1 MSSEKRAKAVD
12 LSHHVSDFAR
22 RYAPSPL
29 KGLQK
34 YYGKSEII
42 LAGGEL
48 SFLLPSDKHETSLL
62 HLTIGLPSPDYFPF
76 TSVSANILPV
86 DAFPL
91 AVPRAASPTS
101 TSSSPFGWLWRIF
114 GGSAGRKDDTTA
126 RIEVPREP
134 RPDDGGLNL
143 AAALQ
148 YGPATGLPPLR
159 MFIREFT
166 ERVYAPAYDN
176 WTTLVQTGNTDGWGR
191 IAKLLLNPGDT
202 LLVEEWTYAS
212 ALASARPIDLRW
224 QAVPMDSQGM
234 RADALREILAG
245 WNVEKSGPRPRVIY
259 TVPVGQNPSGTTM
272 GLERKKAIYDICV
285 EYDVIIAE
293 DDPYFF
299 LQFGEFVP
307 KSQRKAAEREP
318 PAGEE
323 VSRFIDSLVPS
334 FLRVDTQGRVI
345 RIDTFSKT
353 IAPGVRLGWF
363 TCSPLFAERLERIGE
378 TSTQNPCG
386 LGQALVMALLTQ
398 WTFDGYIRWLR
409 GLRTQYRHRRDF
421 LVDCLA
427 EEFELLPAPG
437 TASSGPAALL
447 CGYPRGSRGG
457 GFRDEKTRAMRPLLS
472 FVPPS
477 SGMFVWVK
485 LYFGDVPD
493 KRDEDDGSVLTP
505 ERQFW
510 QELAEAGVLVA
521 PGWFF
526 SPETHTAQGGG
537 PRTEADRQIGHVRL
551 SYTPSDMETTRRA
564 IKIFAQTL
572 RDFCRV

>member
-1 MSSEKRAKAVD
+1 MSSEKRPKAVD

-22 RYAPSPL
+22 RYALSPL

-34 YYGKSEII
+34 YYGKDTIG
-42 LAGGEL
+42 LAG
-48 SFLLPSDKHETSLL
+48 
-62 HLTIGLPSPDYFPF
+62 GLPSPDYFPF
-76 TSVSANILPV
+76 TSLSANILPV

-91 AVPRAASPTS
+91 TVPRAASPAS
-101 TSSSPFGWLWRIF
+101 ASSSAFGWLWSIF
-114 GGSAGRKDDTTA
+114 GGGAGRRDDTTT

-134 RPDDGGLNL
+134 RPDDGGVNL

-148 YGPATGLPPLR
+148 YGRATGLPRLHK
-159 MFIREFT
+159 FIQDFT
-166 ERVYAPAYDN
+166 ERVYAPGYEN
-176 WTTLVQTGNTDGWGR
+176 WTTLVHTGNTDGWGR
-191 IAKLLLNPGDT
+191 ISKLLLNPGDT
-202 LLVEEWTYAS
+202 LLVEEWTYPS
-212 ALASARPIDLRW
+212 AIASARPIDARW
-224 QAVPMDSQGM
+224 HGVPMDNQGM

-245 WNVEKSGPRPRVIY
+245 WDVEKSGPRPRVIY
-259 TVPVGQNPSGTTM
+259 TIPVGQNPCGTTM

-299 LQFGEFVP
+299 IQIGEFVP
-307 KSQRKAAEREP
+307 KSQRKAEREP

-323 VSRFIDSLVPS
+323 VERFVDSLEPS

-345 RIDTFSKT
+345 RMDTFSKT

-378 TSTQNPCG
+378 TSAQNPCG
-386 LGQALVMALLTQ
+386 LGQALVVALLTQ

-409 GLRTQYRHRRDF
+409 GLRTQYQHRRDF

-427 EEFELLPAPG
+427 EEFELSPEPSI
-437 TASSGPAALL
+437 TTTSGGPALL
-447 CGYPRGSRGG
+447 CAYPRGSVSGG
-457 GFRDEKTRAMRPLLS
+457 LLGEKARPLLS

-485 LYFGDVPD
+485 LHFGDVPD
-493 KRDEDDGSVLTP
+493 KRDESDGSVLTP

-510 QELAEAGVLVA
+510 GKLAKAGVVVG
-521 PGWFF
+521 PGWIFAPTLGAP
-526 SPETHTAQGGG
+526 S
-537 PRTEADRQIGHVRL
+537 TEADRQTGHVRV
-551 SYTPSDMETTRRA
+551 SYTPSDMETTRRG

-572 RDFCRV
+572 REFCRV

>member
-1 MSSEKRAKAVD
+1 KAVD

-22 RYAPSPL
+22 RYVLSPL

-34 YYGKSEII
+34 YRGKDTIV
-42 LAGGEL
+42 L
-48 SFLLPSDKHETSLL
+48 SG
-62 HLTIGLPSPDYFPF
+62 GLPSPDYFPF
-76 TSVSANILPV
+76 TSLSADILPI

-91 AVPRAASPTS
+91 TVPRTASPTS
-101 TSSSPFGWLWRIF
+101 TSSSAFGWLWRIF
-114 GGSAGRKDDTTA
+114 GGGAGRRDGTTT

-134 RPDDGGLNL
+134 RPDDGGVNL

-148 YGPATGLPPLR
+148 YGPATGLPYLQKF
-159 MFIREFT
+159 MREFT
-166 ERVYAPAYDN
+166 ERVYAPAYEN
-176 WTTLVQTGNTDGWGR
+176 WTTLVHTGNTDGWSR

-202 LLVEEWTYAS
+202 LLVEEWTYPS
-212 ALASARPIDLRW
+212 ALASTRPIDIRW
-224 QAVPMDSQGM
+224 HGVPVDNQGM

-245 WNVEKSGPRPRVIY
+245 WDVEKSGPRPRVIY
-259 TVPVGQNPSGTTM
+259 TIPVGQNPCGTTM

-299 LQFGEFVP
+299 LQIGEFVP
-307 KSQRKAAEREP
+307 KSQRKAECEP

-323 VSRFIDSLVPS
+323 VARFIDSLVPS
-334 FLRVDTQGRVI
+334 FLKIDTQGRVI

-353 IAPGVRLGWF
+353 IAPGMRLGWF

-386 LGQALVMALLTQ
+386 LSQALVVALLTQ

-409 GLRTQYRHRRDF
+409 GLRTQYQHRRDF

-427 EEFELLPAPG
+427 EEFELFPEPSITAPG
-437 TASSGPAALL
+437 GPASL
-447 CGYPRGSRGG
+447 CAYPRGSGSGG
-457 GFRDEKTRAMRPLLS
+457 LLGEKARPLLS

-485 LYFGDVPD
+485 LHFGDVPD
-493 KRDEDDGSVLTP
+493 KRDESDGSVLTP
-505 ERQFW
+505 EHQFW
-510 QELAEAGVLVA
+510 EKLAEAGVLVA
-521 PGWFF
+521 PGWIF
-526 SPETHTAQGGG
+526 SPAEKPMA
-537 PRTEADRQIGHVRL
+537 PPTEADRQTGHVRV
-551 SYTPSDMETTRRA
+551 SYTPLDMETTRRG
-564 IKIFAQTL
+564 IKILAQML
-572 RDFCRV
+572 REFCHV

>member
-1 MSSEKRAKAVD
+1 MSSEKRPKAID

-22 RYAPSPL
+22 RYALSPL

-34 YYGKSEII
+34 YYGKDTIG
-42 LAGGEL
+42 LAG
-48 SFLLPSDKHETSLL
+48 
-62 HLTIGLPSPDYFPF
+62 GLPSPDYFPF

-91 AVPRAASPTS
+91 TVPRTASPATA
-101 TSSSPFGWLWRIF
+101 SSSAFGWLWRIF
-114 GGSAGRKDDTTA
+114 GGGAGHRDDTT

-134 RPDDGGLNL
+134 RPDDGGVNL

-148 YGPATGLPPLR
+148 YGPATGLPRLQK
-159 MFIREFT
+159 FIQEFT
-166 ERVYAPAYDN
+166 ERVYAPGYDN
-176 WTTLVQTGNTDGWGR
+176 WTTLVHTGNTDAWGR
-191 IAKLLLNPGDT
+191 ISKLLLNPGDT
-202 LLVEEWTYAS
+202 LLVEEWTYPS
-212 ALASARPIDLRW
+212 AMASARPIDTRW
-224 QAVPMDSQGM
+224 HGVPMDNQGM

-245 WNVEKSGPRPRVIY
+245 WDVEKSGPRPRVIY
-259 TVPVGQNPSGTTM
+259 TIPVGQNPCGTTM

-299 LQFGEFVP
+299 IQIGEFVP
-307 KSQRKAAEREP
+307 KSQRKAEREP

-323 VSRFIDSLVPS
+323 VSRFIDGLEPS

-345 RIDTFSKT
+345 RMDTFSKT
-353 IAPGVRLGWF
+353 IAPGARLGWF

-378 TSTQNPCG
+378 TSAQNPCG
-386 LGQALVMALLTQ
+386 LGQALVVALLTQ

-409 GLRTQYRHRRDF
+409 GLRTQYQHRRDF

-427 EEFELLPAPG
+427 EEFELFPEPG
-437 TASSGPAALL
+437 ITTSGGPASLCAYPHGSGTGGLL
-447 CGYPRGSRGG
+447 G
-457 GFRDEKTRAMRPLLS
+457 EKARPLLS

-485 LYFGDVPD
+485 LHFGDVPD
-493 KRDEDDGSVLTP
+493 KRDESDGSVLTP
-505 ERQFW
+505 DRQFW
-510 QELAEAGVLVA
+510 EKLAKAGVLVG
-521 PGWFF
+521 PGWIFA
-526 SPETHTAQGGG
+526 PTLGA
-537 PRTEADRQIGHVRL
+537 PLTEADRQTGHVRV
-551 SYTPSDMETTRRA
+551 SFTPSDMETTRRG

-572 RDFCRV
+572 REFCRV

>member
-1 MSSEKRAKAVD
+1 MSSEKRPKAID

-22 RYAPSPL
+22 RYALSPL

-34 YYGKSEII
+34 YYGKDTIG
-42 LAGGEL
+42 LAG
-48 SFLLPSDKHETSLL
+48 
-62 HLTIGLPSPDYFPF
+62 GLPSPDYFPF

-91 AVPRAASPTS
+91 TVPRASSPASA
-101 TSSSPFGWLWRIF
+101 SSSAFGWLWRIF
-114 GGSAGRKDDTTA
+114 GGGAGRRDDTTT

-134 RPDDGGLNL
+134 RPDDGGVNL

-148 YGPATGLPPLR
+148 YGPATGLPRLQKF
-159 MFIREFT
+159 MHEFT
-166 ERVYAPAYDN
+166 ERVYAPGYDN
-176 WTTLVQTGNTDGWGR
+176 WTTLVHTGNTDAWGR
-191 IAKLLLNPGDT
+191 ISKLLLNPGDT
-202 LLVEEWTYAS
+202 LLVEEWTYPS
-212 ALASARPIDLRW
+212 AMASARPIDARW
-224 QAVPMDSQGM
+224 HGVPMDNQGM

-245 WNVEKSGPRPRVIY
+245 WDVEKSGPRPRVIY
-259 TVPVGQNPSGTTM
+259 TVPVGQNPCGTTM

-285 EYDVIIAE
+285 EYDLIIAE

-299 LQFGEFVP
+299 IQIGEFVP
-307 KSQRKAAEREP
+307 KSQRKAERES

-345 RIDTFSKT
+345 RMDTFSKT

-363 TCSPLFAERLERIGE
+363 TCNPLFVERLERIGE
-378 TSTQNPCG
+378 TSAQNPCG
-386 LGQALVMALLTQ
+386 LGQALVVALLTQ

-409 GLRTQYRHRRDF
+409 GLRTQYQHRRDF

-427 EEFELLPAPG
+427 EEFELSPEPSI
-437 TASSGPAALL
+437 TTSGGPALL
-447 CGYPRGSRGG
+447 CAYPRGSGSGG
-457 GFRDEKTRAMRPLLS
+457 LLGKKARPLLS

-485 LYFGDVPD
+485 LHFGDVPD
-493 KRDEDDGSVLTP
+493 KRDESDGSVLTP
-505 ERQFW
+505 DRQFW
-510 QELAEAGVLVA
+510 EKLAKAGVLVG
-521 PGWFF
+521 PGWIFA
-526 SPETHTAQGGG
+526 PALGA
-537 PRTEADRQIGHVRL
+537 PPTEADRQTGYVRV
-551 SYTPSDMETTRRA
+551 SYTPSDMETTRQG

-572 RDFCRV
+572 REFCRV

>member
-1 MSSEKRAKAVD
+1 MSSEKRPKAID

-22 RYAPSPL
+22 RYAVSPL

-34 YYGKSEII
+34 YYGRDLIA
-42 LAGGEL
+42 LAG
-48 SFLLPSDKHETSLL
+48 
-62 HLTIGLPSPDYFPF
+62 GLPSPDYFPF
-76 TSVSANILPV
+76 TSVSASILPI

-91 AVPRAASPTS
+91 TVPRAASPAS
-101 TSSSPFGWLWRIF
+101 ASSSAFGWLWRIF
-114 GGSAGRKDDTTA
+114 GGGAGRRDDTTT

-134 RPDDGGLNL
+134 RPDDGGVNL
-143 AAALQ
+143 ASALQ
-148 YGPATGLPPLR
+148 YGPATGLPRLQKV
-159 MFIREFT
+159 MQEFT
-166 ERVYAPAYDN
+166 ERVYAPGYDN
-176 WTTLVQTGNTDGWGR
+176 WTTLVHTGNTDGYCGPYQCGVGPHR
-191 IAKLLLNPGDT
+191 QVATNPGDT
-202 LLVEEWTYAS
+202 LLVEEWTYPS
-212 ALASARPIDLRW
+212 ALATALPIDVSW
-224 QAVPMDSQGM
+224 QGVPMDNQGM

-245 WNVEKSGPRPRVIY
+245 WDVRSGPRPRVIY
-259 TVPVGQNPSGTTM
+259 TVPVGQNPCGTTM

-299 LQFGEFVP
+299 LQVGEFVP
-307 KSQRKAAEREP
+307 KSQRKAEREP
-318 PAGEE
+318 PVGEE

-353 IAPGVRLGWF
+353 IAPGARLGWF

-378 TSTQNPCG
+378 TSAHNPCG
-386 LGQALVMALLTQ
+386 LGQALVVALLTQ

-409 GLRTQYRHRRDF
+409 GLRTQYQHRRDF

-427 EEFELLPAPG
+427 EEFELFPAPDA
-437 TASSGPAALL
+437 ASGGPASL
-447 CGYPRGSRGG
+447 CAYRGG
-457 GFRDEKTRAMRPLLS
+457 SLDEKTRTTRPLLS

-485 LYFGDVPD
+485 LHFGDVPD
-493 KRDEDDGSVLTP
+493 KRDESDGSVLTP

-510 QELAEAGVLVA
+510 EALAEAGVLVA

-526 SPETHTAQGGG
+526 SPAESRGAL
-537 PRTEADRQIGHVRL
+537 PAEADRQIGHVRL
-551 SYTPSDMETTRRA
+551 SYTPSDMETTRRG

-572 RDFCRV
+572 REFCRV